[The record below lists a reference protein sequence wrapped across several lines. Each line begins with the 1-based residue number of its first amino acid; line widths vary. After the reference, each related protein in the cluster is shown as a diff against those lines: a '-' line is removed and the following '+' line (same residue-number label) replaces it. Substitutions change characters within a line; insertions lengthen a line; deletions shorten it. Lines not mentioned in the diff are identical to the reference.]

1 MVTTPSQS
9 PIAGFHSSL
18 AWPLTCVFSAGN
30 EGRFRPEMAFETLA
44 KLCNTMVVNVM
55 AERTH
60 GTIHSTIIECF
71 ISLTP

>member
-1 MVTTPSQS
+1 
-9 PIAGFHSSL
+9 
-18 AWPLTCVFSAGN
+18 
-30 EGRFRPEMAFETLA
+30 MAFETLA

-60 GTIHSTIIECF
+60 GTIHSTITIDRC